1 MRTTLDIDDDMLAA
15 TKERARLRQISAGK
29 MVSELLR
36 QAFSGAAA
44 QDEATQRGV
53 AGFRPFDARG
63 VIVTNDDIDTL
74 RDREGV

>member
-1 MRTTLDIDDDMLAA
+1 MRTTLDIDDDVLAA
-15 TKERARLRQISAGK
+15 TKERARLRRISAGK

-36 QAFSGAAA
+36 QALSGGAA
-44 QDEATQRGV
+44 QDEARQRGV

>member
-1 MRTTLDIDDDMLAA
+1 MLAA
-15 TKERARLRQISAGK
+15 AKERARLRQISAGK

-36 QAFSGAAA
+36 QALSGTTAG
-44 QDEATQRGV
+44 QDEAKQRGV

-63 VIVTNDDIDTL
+63 VIVTNDDIDAL